1 MTPDPHTEDTRIL
14 PSGTD
19 ETAPLRALAAER
31 PGDPE
36 MLEATVVVPTEQTEA
51 IPAEQTEAI
60 PTEQTEAIHAEQTE
74 ATPTEQTEAIP
85 AEENE
90 VAPGDRSEGATFP
103 LDPTATLA
111 AEAAPEALAPDQP
124 AAPVAPKV
132 WTAADAPAQGASGRS
147 THVRVGQLI
156 WGCIVALLGVFFIA
170 LPFISNVDVPALFIG
185 LVGLLGLSL
194 IVAALVVGKDPA
206 PNRGSH

>member
-36 MLEATVVVPTEQTEA
+36 PLEATVVVPTEQTEA
-51 IPAEQTEAI
+51 IHAEQTEAI

-74 ATPTEQTEAIP
+74 ATPTEQTEAIH
-85 AEENE
+85 AEEDE
-90 VAPGDRSEGATFP
+90 VAPGDRGEGATFP
-103 LDPTATLA
+103 LDPTAPLA
-111 AEAAPEALAPDQP
+111 SEAAPEALAPDQP

-206 PNRGSH
+206 PNRGSR

>member
-36 MLEATVVVPTEQTEA
+36 MLEARVGV
-51 IPAEQTEAI
+51 PAEQA
-60 PTEQTEAIHAEQTE
+60 
-74 ATPTEQTEAIP
+74 EAIP

-90 VAPGDRSEGATFP
+90 VAPGDRGEGATFP
-103 LDPTATLA
+103 LDPTAPLA
-111 AEAAPEALAPDQP
+111 SEAAPEALAPDQP

-132 WTAADAPAQGASGRS
+132 WTAADAPAQGPSGRS

-170 LPFISNVDVPALFIG
+170 LPSISNVDVPALFIG

-194 IVAALVVGKDPA
+194 IIAALVVGKDPA

>member
-36 MLEATVVVPTEQTEA
+36 MLEARVGV
-51 IPAEQTEAI
+51 PAEQA
-60 PTEQTEAIHAEQTE
+60 
-74 ATPTEQTEAIP
+74 EAIP
-85 AEENE
+85 AEEDE
-90 VAPGDRSEGATFP
+90 VAPGDRGEGATFP
-103 LDPTATLA
+103 LDPTAPLA
-111 AEAAPEALAPDQP
+111 SEAAPEALAPDQP

-132 WTAADAPAQGASGRS
+132 WTAADAPAQGPSGRS

-206 PNRGSH
+206 PNRCSH

>member
-14 PSGTD
+14 PSETD
-19 ETAPLRALAAER
+19 ETAPLQALAAER
-31 PGDPE
+31 PGEAAAADP
-36 MLEATVVVPTEQTEA
+36 AAQTEA
-51 IPAEQTEAI
+51 LPAEPGE
-60 PTEQTEAIHAEQTE
+60 PVLSEHA
-74 ATPTEQTEAIP
+74 
-85 AEENE
+85 E

>member
-36 MLEATVVVPTEQTEA
+36 PLEATVVVPTEQTEA
-51 IPAEQTEAI
+51 I
-60 PTEQTEAIHAEQTE
+60 HAEE
-74 ATPTEQTEAIP
+74 D
-85 AEENE
+85 E
-90 VAPGDRSEGATFP
+90 VAPGDRGEGATFP
-103 LDPTATLA
+103 LDPTAPLA
-111 AEAAPEALAPDQP
+111 SEAAPEALAPDQP

-206 PNRGSH
+206 PNRGSR

>member
-1 MTPDPHTEDTRIL
+1 MTTDPHTEDTRIL
-14 PSGTD
+14 PSETD
-19 ETAPLRALAAER
+19 ETAPLQALAAER

-36 MLEATVVVPTEQTEA
+36 PLEATVVV
-51 IPAEQTEAI
+51 

>member
-1 MTPDPHTEDTRIL
+1 MTTDPHTEDTRIL
-14 PSGTD
+14 PNQAD
-19 ETAPLRALAAER
+19 ETAPLPALAADR

-36 MLEATVVVPTEQTEA
+36 PGEAAAVDPAAQTEA
-51 IPAEQTEAI
+51 LPAEQTEAL
-60 PTEQTEAIHAEQTE
+60 PAEQTE
-74 ATPTEQTEAIP
+74 ALP
-85 AEENE
+85 AEPGEPILSE
-90 VAPGDRSEGATFP
+90 HAEAAPGDQTEGATFP
-103 LDPTATLA
+103 LDTTAPLTS
-111 AEAAPEALAPDQP
+111 EAGPEALTADQP

-132 WTAADAPAQGASGRS
+132 WTAADAPAQGSSGRP

-170 LPFISNVDVPALFIG
+170 LPFISNVDLPALFIG

-206 PNRGSH
+206 PNRGSR